1 MIILPPEADDTDPA
15 VARMYQSD
23 RDADGLVHRYTQAM
37 AINPQAHE
45 AFLAL
50 VKAVV
55 DSIGIRVYEAATLG
69 AARAIGS
76 PHCLL
81 AHGRKSLKAGVI
93 DERGLRGFAQDDD
106 QGFDDALRAVIR
118 YAAALS
124 TDPRSMTDA
133 DSAALRAHG
142 FSDRQIVDITL
153 AAGLRNHFS
162 RSLMALSVP
171 LDDDPL
177 LPAELATA
185 LRSRAEQP

>member
-1 MIILPPEADDTDPA
+1 MIIVPPEVDDTSPA
-15 VARMYQSD
+15 VASMYQAD

-37 AINPQAHE
+37 AINPEAHH
-45 AFLAL
+45 AFMAL

-55 DSIGIRVYEAATLG
+55 SSIGVSVYEAATMG

-93 DERGLRGFAQDDD
+93 DEAGLIGFAQDEDD
-106 QGFDDALRAVIR
+106 GFDTALQSVIR
-118 YAAALS
+118 YAAKLS
-124 TDPRSMTDA
+124 TDARSMTDA
-133 DSAALRAHG
+133 DSAELRAHG
-142 FSDRQIVDITL
+142 FSDRQILDITL

-162 RSLMALSVP
+162 RSLLALAVP

-185 LRSRAEQP
+185 LRDRAGRV